1 MTSARFTLH
10 LPARSL
16 AAAQASAEELENHP
30 RIDALAV
37 SIAETDEANSLWE
50 TLAYFASAGEAGDAA
65 HILGLPGTEVR
76 ELVERDWVRE
86 SLQGL
91 QPVVA
96 GRFFLHG
103 SHDRAQRRAGGVS
116 LEIDAGTAF
125 GTGHHNTTTGC
136 LLALDAIL
144 KRGHPRHVL
153 DLGCGT
159 GVLAIACARVAR
171 TATLAT
177 DIDPEAVRVTALNA
191 RLNGV
196 PHLVRAE
203 TAPGLKSRLIAT
215 SAPYDLILAN
225 ILARPLAQLAS
236 GLARLLAPGGR
247 IVLSGL
253 TADQVRWISA
263 AYVNCGL
270 GLERRLLIGNWATL
284 VLRRAAKRKRPV
296 RFRAGR
302 QSTGTLGSGWE
313 EA

>member
-16 AAAQASAEELENHP
+16 TAAEASAEDIENHP
-30 RIDALAV
+30 LIDALAV
-37 SIAETDEANSLWE
+37 SIAETDEARSLWE
-50 TLAYFASAGEAGDAA
+50 TLAYFTSAEEAEDAA
-65 HILGLPGTEVR
+65 RILSLPGTEIR
-76 ELVERDWVRE
+76 ALVERDWVRE
-86 SLQGL
+86 LLHGL
-91 QPVVA
+91 QPVIA

-144 KRGHPRHVL
+144 KRGRPRHVL

-203 TAPGLKSRLIAT
+203 TAPGLKSRLIAFN
-215 SAPYDLILAN
+215 APYDLILAN
-225 ILARPLAQLAS
+225 ILARPLAQLAG
-236 GLARLLAPGGR
+236 GLSHLLAPGGR

-270 GLERRLLIGNWATL
+270 KLEHRLLIGNWATL
-284 VLRRAAKRKRPV
+284 VLSRTAKIKRPGH
-296 RFRAGR
+296 FRAGR
-302 QSTGTLGSGWE
+302 
-313 EA
+313 